1 MPFVLDN
8 SVAVAWGFKD
18 EDSAYADKTLGL
30 LDTDTAM
37 APAIWPLEVANAILT
52 GERRG
57 RLSVADTARFL
68 ELLGGL
74 PIAVED
80 VALIGTLGTVLDV
93 GKTYGLT
100 SYDASYLEVAMRRGL
115 PLATLDRRLT
125 DAARKA
131 GVPLVE

>member
-8 SVAVAWGFKD
+8 SVAVVWGFEDK
-18 EDSAYADKTLGL
+18 DSAYADKTLEL
-30 LDTDTAM
+30 LDTDGAL

-74 PIAVED
+74 PITVED
-80 VALIGTLGTVLDV
+80 IALAGTLGTVLDV
-93 GKTYGLT
+93 GRTYGLT
-100 SYDASYLEVAMRRGL
+100 SYDASYLELAMRRGL
-115 PLATLDRRLT
+115 PLATLDGRLA
-125 DAARKA
+125 DAAGRA
-131 GVPLVE
+131 GVKLVE